1 MKDVITSYWFNYKMS
16 TIEFGDRSKEEAR
29 KHILKSKFAIATIH
43 DISPKYTDKVFQL
56 ADELEKLNIKFNFA
70 VIPWYNKQQEYD
82 IRKNSEFVK
91 RILDYNQPVALHGLY
106 HESDGRIEHFN
117 DFSFDD
123 SKKEFKKGLEML
135 FDAGINNINTF
146 VPPTWSINKHT
157 IEALTEVNLDI
168 IETVE
173 EILLMNK
180 NLRLHSNLLNWD
192 QGSKEAKRAFLK
204 INKRIYKQ
212 KVLGNTQL
220 IRFAIHPKD
229 PDQALADQK
238 EMIEGLK
245 DINYNFLWYSDIE
258 RLFG

>member
-1 MKDVITSYWFNYKMS
+1 
-16 TIEFGDRSKEEAR
+16 
-29 KHILKSKFAIATIH
+29 
-43 DISPKYTDKVFQL
+43 
-56 ADELEKLNIKFNFA
+56 
-70 VIPWYNKQQEYD
+70 
-82 IRKNSEFVK
+82 
-91 RILDYNQPVALHGLY
+91 
-106 HESDGRIEHFN
+106 
-117 DFSFDD
+117 
-123 SKKEFKKGLEML
+123 ML
-135 FDAGINNINTF
+135 FEAGINNVNTF
-146 VPPTWSINKHT
+146 VPPTWSINKYT

-192 QGSKEAKRAFLK
+192 QGSKEAKTVFLG

-245 DINYNFLWYSDIE
+245 DVNYNFLWYGDIE